1 MTKSE
6 FIEIVNE
13 YVGKIMT
20 KDEQNEYVVFTNRN
34 ELLDKTERK
43 KVMCEIALS
52 DDGERIFAE
61 EWTRSII
68 GGFCTQASEYALRFY
83 LEKFNFQKK
92 GKPHLQQMIMDLGE

>member
-6 FIEIVNE
+6 FIEIVSE
-13 YVGKIMT
+13 YVGEIKT
-20 KDEQNEYVVFTNRN
+20 KEEYNECVVFANKN
-34 ELLDKTERK
+34 ELLDKTELK

-68 GGFCTQASEYALRFY
+68 GGYVTTASVEVLREY

-92 GKPHLQQMIMDLGE
+92 TKPHLQQMIMDLGE

>member
-6 FIEIVNE
+6 FIKIVSE
-13 YVGKIMT
+13 YVGKITT
-20 KDEQNEYVVFTNRN
+20 KEEYNECVVFANKN
-34 ELLDKTERK
+34 ELLDKTELK

-52 DDGERIFAE
+52 DDGKRIFAE
-61 EWTRSII
+61 EWTHSII
-68 GGFCTQASEYALRFY
+68 GGFVTTASVEVLREF